1 MKLFYGIC
9 PREMSNHD
17 HHYNM
22 FDHFEN
28 SVQLR
33 KKKKEY
39 KYNILIE
46 NDVFYDMK

>member
-1 MKLFYGIC
+1 
-9 PREMSNHD
+9 
-17 HHYNM
+17 M
-22 FDHFEN
+22 FDNFEN

-33 KKKKEY
+33 KKKEY